1 MSKLTVVIPTYNRAA
16 LLKVSLASILA
27 QDYPDFQVVILDNA
41 STADTEAVVR
51 TFVFGWPA
59 FWWGDYYVGLRQFLQ
74 KNFHYVVSNSR
85 IVALALRTSLHLD
98 VKADFY
104 SVEV

>member
-27 QDYPDFQVVILDNA
+27 QDYPDFQGVILDNA

-59 FWWGDYYVGLRQFLQ
+59 FWWVDYYVGLRQFLQ
-74 KNFHYVVSNSR
+74 KNFHYVVINSH
-85 IVALALRTSLHLD
+85 IVAFTLRTSLQPTS
-98 VKADFY
+98 KQTFIA
-104 SVEV
+104 

>member
-59 FWWGDYYVGLRQFLQ
+59 FWWVDYYVELRQFLQ
-74 KNFHYVVSNSR
+74 KNFHYVVINSR
-85 IVALALRTSLHLD
+85 IVVFALRTSLQPTS
-98 VKADFY
+98 KQTFIA
-104 SVEV
+104 